1 MKLKLNN
8 RKVCCVSDVHI
19 GVHQNSTMWHQ
30 ITIDWAMWL
39 KQELNEK
46 NITDLIIP
54 GDLFHY
60 RDEIAVNTIHVV
72 TQILKIWKDF
82 NIVLLVGNHD
92 AYYKDRS
99 DVNSL
104 SILSG
109 WENIKVIEEPA
120 QFTAYNKKLMF
131 CPWGTTVRQIK
142 KSDIIFGHF
151 EIESFRFNQH
161 KICEEGIQS
170 SALLKKSPLTITGHF
185 HLREER
191 KYKTGKI
198 VYLGN
203 PFQMDFGDVYSTKGY
218 HILDIVTGNYTFH
231 ENVDSPTHQ
240 KIKLSYLVEIGSI
253 STKVK
258 RLFKNNI
265 VKLIIDKNVSPDDM
279 DILLKKYL
287 ELKAISITADYD
299 VNFNKFGLLDQTDC
313 DLSGVDIPVAI
324 EEFVSLL
331 EDVPNKQEIIDYT
344 VELYNHCK

>member
-1 MKLKLNN
+1 
-8 RKVCCVSDVHI
+8 
-19 GVHQNSTMWHQ
+19 MWHQ
-30 ITIDWAMWL
+30 IAIDWAAWL
-39 KQELNEK
+39 KRELNDK
-46 NITDLIIP
+46 GITDLIIP

-92 AYYKDRS
+92 AYYKDRA

-104 SILSG
+104 SILDG
-109 WENIKVIEEPA
+109 WSNIKVVAEPT
-120 QFTAYNKKLMF
+120 QFTAFKRKLMF
-131 CPWGTTVRQIK
+131 CPWGTTTKQIK

-151 EIESFRFNQH
+151 EIQSFRFNQH
-161 KICEEGIQS
+161 KICEEGVES
-170 SALLKKSPLTITGHF
+170 KTLLNKSPLIITGHF

-191 KYKTGKI
+191 KYKSGKI

-218 HILDIVTGNYTFH
+218 HILDIVTGDYTFH
-231 ENVDSPTHQ
+231 ENDVSPTHQ
-240 KIKLSYLVEIGSI
+240 KIKLSSLVKIGSI
-253 STKVK
+253 NDEVK
-258 RLFKNNI
+258 RLFENNI
-265 VKLIIDKNVSPDDM
+265 VKLIIDKNVGPDDM

-287 ELKAISITADYD
+287 ELNAISITADYD
-299 VNFNKFGLLDQTDC
+299 VNFNKFGLLDQSDC

-344 VELYNHCK
+344 VELYNKCK